1 MTLKKGGSFEESLN
15 SGLGG
20 KLYST
25 LALRIEKVLNA
36 EPGKVQLCHALK
48 LVP

>member
-1 MTLKKGGSFEESLN
+1 MTLKKGGSSEESLN

-25 LALRIEKVLNA
+25 LALRIEVLNA